1 MMSSTSIPPNNP
13 TGIDAATAYQRAVDL
28 VVSHGD
34 AESWRAGMG
43 WLGKAVAM
51 GHRDAAT
58 QMALLDQWTDQ
69 HLWPQTPEPRPLCG
83 APVILVLTD
92 LLPPAMCQWLVERA
106 EKLVRPAQVYDETT
120 GTGRADSGRTN
131 SSGKFVGPDADM
143 IVGLARRRISQA
155 SGVPVVGFEHTQVLT
170 YEIGQSFDWHV
181 DFLDPAIPGFA
192 TDLRQRGQRIVT
204 CLIYLNNDFEGGE
217 TAFATPDLRHRGR
230 KGEALMWSNVL
241 PNGQV
246 DRHTVHAGLPPT
258 SGRKWVLSQW
268 IRDRAPRND

>member
-1 MMSSTSIPPNNP
+1 MSTKPISPNDLP
-13 TGIDAATAYQRAVDL
+13 EFDAATAYQRAVDL
-28 VVSHGD
+28 AVHHGD
-34 AESWRAGMG
+34 AESWRAGMD
-43 WLGKAVAM
+43 WLTKAVAM
-51 GHRDAAT
+51 GHRSAADQLT
-58 QMALLDQWTDQ
+58 LLDQWTDQ

-83 APVILVLTD
+83 APVILVMAD
-92 LLPPAMCQWLVERA
+92 FLPPAMCRWLVERA

-120 GTGRADSGRTN
+120 GMGRADSGRTN

-155 SGVPVVGFEHTQVLT
+155 SGVPIVAFEPTQVLT

-192 TDLRQRGQRIVT
+192 TDLRLRGQRIVT
-204 CLIYLNNDFEGGE
+204 CLIYLNDDFKGGE
-217 TAFATPDLRHRGR
+217 TAFATPDLRHNGR

-241 PNGQV
+241 PDGQV

-258 SGRKWVLSQW
+258 AGRKWVLSQW